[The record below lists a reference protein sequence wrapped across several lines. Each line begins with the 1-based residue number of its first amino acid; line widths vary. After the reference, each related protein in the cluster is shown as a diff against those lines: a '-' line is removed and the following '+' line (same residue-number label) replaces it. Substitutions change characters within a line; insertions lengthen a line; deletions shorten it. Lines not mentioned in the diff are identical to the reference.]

1 MRPRCYLVG
10 SRVKTMAGQ
19 LWKFFYKL
27 EDNYLKSQVKV
38 HNTNKTLLWTD
49 KSLLHKLFFALFPV
63 AQHQHKT
70 VVEAWTH
77 QGWNGHSEGIYKVR
91 EGYKLKCMEAHLKS
105 FTWPLA
111 NEAG

>member
-38 HNTNKTLLWTD
+38 HNSNKTLFLTD

-77 QGWNGHSEGIYKVR
+77 QGWNLILERHVNDWEIPRLSNFYKFLGTFQGHKV
-91 EGYKLKCMEAHLKS
+91 ELTA
-105 FTWPLA
+105 
-111 NEAG
+111 